1 VVTTATSAK
10 KGESPHIKDF
20 SQMCSLQFKNSA
32 ELKLNTRN
40 NKGMMTERIELLWS
54 RENLKN

>member
-10 KGESPHIKDF
+10 KEKVKDF

>member
-32 ELKLNTRN
+32 ELKLNTSN
-40 NKGMMTERIELLWS
+40 NKGMMTERI
-54 RENLKN
+54 